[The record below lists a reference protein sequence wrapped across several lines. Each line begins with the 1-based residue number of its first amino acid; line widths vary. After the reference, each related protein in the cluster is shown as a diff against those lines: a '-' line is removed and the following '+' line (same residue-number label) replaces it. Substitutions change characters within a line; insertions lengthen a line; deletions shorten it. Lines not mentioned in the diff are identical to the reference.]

1 VSVDIQMGDWTME
14 RSHFLAKLFGPVFI
28 AGGAG
33 MLFNTAIYRAM
44 FERALHDHMLI
55 YLSGV
60 LALVAGLSIVIM
72 HNDWKW
78 HWPLIITV
86 IGWLAVIGGI
96 VRMVTPQV
104 IETWGLAVLSYP
116 SFFTIDGG
124 VALILG
130 VLLSYFGYLDPP
142 QLFPERAP
150 ARRRSRLRRRR

>member
-1 VSVDIQMGDWTME
+1 ME
-14 RSHFLAKLFGPVFI
+14 RSHFLAKLIGPVFI
-28 AGGAG
+28 AGGLG

-60 LALVAGLSIVIM
+60 IALTIGLAIVAV

-86 IGWLAVIGGI
+86 IGWMALIGGA
-96 VRMVTPQV
+96 VRIITPQL
-104 IETWGLAVLSYP
+104 IERFGLSMLSYP
-116 SFFTIDGG
+116 SFFTVDGG
-124 VALILG
+124 IALLLG

-142 QLFPERAP
+142 KLFAERAP
-150 ARRRSRLRRRR
+150 RRSRLRRRR

>member
-1 VSVDIQMGDWTME
+1 ME
-14 RSHFLAKLFGPVFI
+14 RSHFLAKLIGPVCI
-28 AGGAG
+28 AGGLG

-60 LALVAGLSIVIM
+60 IALTIGLAIVIL

-86 IGWLAVIGGI
+86 FGWMAVIGGI
-96 VRMVTPQV
+96 VRMVAPQV
-104 IETWGLAVLSYP
+104 VESYGLSVLSTP
-116 SFFTIDGG
+116 NFFVIDGG
-124 VALILG
+124 IAVLLG

-142 QLFPERAP
+142 QLGTP
-150 ARRRSRLRRRR
+150 ARRSRSRRRR

>member
-1 VSVDIQMGDWTME
+1 MGDWTME
-14 RSHFLAKLFGPVFI
+14 RSHFLAKLIVPFFI
-28 AGGAG
+28 AAGAG
-33 MLFNTAIYRAM
+33 MIFNTVLYRTM

-60 LALVAGLSIVIM
+60 IALPVGLAIVAT

-86 IGWLAVIGGI
+86 IGWLAILGGI
-96 VRMVTPQV
+96 LRMVAPQV
-104 IETWGLAVLSYP
+104 VEQIGLSALSYP
-116 SFFTIDGG
+116 NFFVVDGG
-124 VALILG
+124 VAVILG

-142 QLFPERAP
+142 ELFPERAP

>member
-1 VSVDIQMGDWTME
+1 ME
-14 RSHFLAKLFGPVFI
+14 RSHFLAKLIGPVFI

-33 MLFNTAIYRAM
+33 MIFNTVVYRAM

-60 LALVAGLSIVIM
+60 IALPVGLAIVAA

-78 HWPLIITV
+78 HWPLIITI
-86 IGWLAVIGGI
+86 IGWLAIIGGI
-96 VRMVTPQV
+96 VRMVAPQV
-104 IETWGLAVLSYP
+104 IEQIGLSVLSYP
-116 SFFTIDGG
+116 NFFVVDGG
-124 VALILG
+124 IAVILG

-142 QLFPERAP
+142 QLSPGVR

>member
-1 VSVDIQMGDWTME
+1 MSVDIQMGDWTME
-14 RSHFLAKLFGPVFI
+14 RSHFLAKLIGPVFI

-33 MLFNTAIYRAM
+33 MIFNSVVYRTM

-60 LALVAGLSIVIM
+60 IALPVGLAIVAT

-96 VRMVTPQV
+96 LRMVAPQV
-104 IETWGLAVLSYP
+104 VEQIGLSVLSYP
-116 SFFTIDGG
+116 NFFTIDGG
-124 VALILG
+124 VAVLLG

-142 QLFPERAP
+142 QMFPERAR
-150 ARRRSRLRRRR
+150 ARSRPRLRRRR